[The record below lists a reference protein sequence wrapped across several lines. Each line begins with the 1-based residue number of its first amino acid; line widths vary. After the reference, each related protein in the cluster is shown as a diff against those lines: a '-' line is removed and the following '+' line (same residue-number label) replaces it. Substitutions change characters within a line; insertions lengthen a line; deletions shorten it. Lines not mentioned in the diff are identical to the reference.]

1 MLVFLGSRTCCR
13 PVKKP
18 AVNLSDTSV
27 FFSTRACYV
36 TVKPDLSFCN
46 IEDEE
51 DVIIACT
58 ALIVPLM

>member
-1 MLVFLGSRTCCR
+1 MLQTG
-13 PVKKP
+13 KKP

-27 FFSTRACYV
+27 FFSTGTCYV

-51 DVIIACT
+51 DIIVAY
-58 ALIVPLM
+58 ALR